1 MNNRR
6 NHYRILQ
13 VQPDAP
19 APVIKAS
26 YRALM
31 QGAKMHPDLGGD
43 HAQAVFINEA
53 FAVLSDP
60 VRRAEYDRS
69 LARAAP
75 RRAQPAP
82 PGTTKSAPQ
91 TPLPQGPACAFCAA
105 PCNATDLEQ
114 PDALCTKC
122 GSALFAAARRHDGLE
137 WRRATAHVR
146 RNMPMTFRF
155 STSRTKLLAGTTRDL
170 SLNGMQFLSR
180 VELPLAER
188 VSINCD
194 FCTAVGIVKSVR
206 PDSASQGRWRC
217 GVEFLRLHLKH
228 QRGGLFSSVA

>member
-60 VRRAEYDRS
+60 VRRAEYDRA
-69 LARAAP
+69 LARTAP
-75 RRAQPAP
+75 RRAQPVP
-82 PGTTKSAPQ
+82 SAGPKPATQ
-91 TPLPQGPACAFCAA
+91 TPLPQGPTCAFCAA
-105 PCNATDLEQ
+105 PCNATDLER
-114 PDALCTKC
+114 PDAHCASC
-122 GSALFAAARRHDGLE
+122 GSALFAAASRHDGLE

-146 RNMPMTFRF
+146 RNMPMTFRLA
-155 STSRTKLLAGTTRDL
+155 TSRTKLQAGTTVDL
-170 SLNGMQFLSR
+170 SLNGMQFLSV
-180 VELPLAER
+180 VEVPLAAR
-188 VSINCD
+188 VSIDCE
-194 FCTAVGIVKSVR
+194 FCAAVGIVKSVR
-206 PDSASQGRWRC
+206 PDTASQGRWRC